1 MYCKGNYSLCK
12 VKEKRLELTS
22 LNNLATNPKVTAI
35 SSFSFYTIDTH
46 PLIALSIQE
55 IQHI

>member
-1 MYCKGNYSLCK
+1 MYCKGNYNLCK
-12 VKEKRLELTS
+12 VKEKRQELTS

-35 SSFSFYTIDTH
+35 SSFSFYTIDIH
-46 PLIALSIQE
+46 LLIALSIPG